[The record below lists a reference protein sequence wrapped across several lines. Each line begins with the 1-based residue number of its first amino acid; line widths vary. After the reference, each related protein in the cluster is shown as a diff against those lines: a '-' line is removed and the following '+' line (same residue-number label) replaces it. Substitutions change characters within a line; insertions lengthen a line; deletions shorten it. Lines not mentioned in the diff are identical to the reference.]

1 MQPLHRQVG
10 AEGLAMVRELF
21 AKQLSLQAA
30 EKVIHRIG
38 FFGAVAAYSIFA
50 WFKLSAHPKLVE
62 SLISQP
68 LKQANFVLILN
79 LTGLIVVAWFLSA
92 LLARLFVNLIISA
105 KSANFMK

>member
-1 MQPLHRQVG
+1 MQPLHRQAG

-21 AKQLSLQAA
+21 AKQLPLQSA

-38 FFGAVAAYSIFA
+38 FVGGVAAYFIFV
-50 WFKLSAHPKLVE
+50 WFKLSARPALVE

-68 LKQANFVLILN
+68 LKQANLILILN
-79 LTGLIVVAWFLSA
+79 LIGMIVVAWFLTA
-92 LLARLFVNLIISA
+92 LFARLFVNLIISA